1 MSFSFCKE
9 NNLKF
14 SRASLTLKA
23 DRAGGQEFALATTNM
38 TPSYQ
43 KKKKKKKSPIAGQFP
58 TYQLHVP
65 GTSMVVKKS
74 KKFCHMPSLCN
85 IIKLNLKKQP
95 EVALSYHLT

>member
-23 DRAGGQEFALATTNM
+23 DSAGGQGFALATTNM

-43 KKKKKKKSPIAGQFP
+43 KKKKKKSPIAGQFP
-58 TYQLHVP
+58 TYQLGVP

-74 KKFCHMPSLCN
+74 KKFCHMSSLCN

-95 EVALSYHLT
+95 EVALSYHLM